1 MEPLIE
7 INLMEIDR
15 CESKTNRL
23 MEKIE
28 ILKLLMNLMPA
39 KQQLNDFTIIFYS
52 GRLFKYITYNKRIGA
67 ILQII

>member
-28 ILKLLMNLMPA
+28 IL
-39 KQQLNDFTIIFYS
+39 
-52 GRLFKYITYNKRIGA
+52 
-67 ILQII
+67 